1 MDDSYATNMVGIALN
16 TLCSLLGGFLIPLH
30 YLIQRI
36 RSGESLPGFRSRTL
50 WLPFLI
56 YPIPGVVICL
66 VYQLG
71 AIDLSPI
78 VSLNLGLTGPAL
90 IASRVTA
97 EESSSG
103 GGQA

>member
-1 MDDSYATNMVGIALN
+1 MDGVYATNALGIALN
-16 TLCSLLGGFLIPLH
+16 AFCALLGGLLIPLH

-36 RSGESLPGFRSRTL
+36 RAGKRLPRIKSRSL
-50 WLPFLI
+50 WLPFLL
-56 YPIPGVVICL
+56 YPIPGVIICL

-97 EESSSG
+97 EDQRE
-103 GGQA
+103 GGQQ